1 MPFKFNADSGFFGA
15 LQGRFDSD
23 GDEEK
28 MAAADYLDI
37 TSDKHRTLYVSGI
50 PGCAL
55 TPKIL
60 LPRLH
65 KAPLEIK
72 KATWVYCLCSITVFI
87 KLVTVNLPQA
97 MVAVRSGSKNI
108 HGGKLS
114 NRQYRLHVKE

>member
-1 MPFKFNADSGFFGA
+1 
-15 LQGRFDSD
+15 
-23 GDEEK
+23 
-28 MAAADYLDI
+28 MAAVLYACHVPASGCCKGSIPALTILDTIADR
-37 TSDKHRTLYVSGI
+37 HRTHYVSGI

-55 TPKIL
+55 NLKIL

-72 KATWVYCLCSITVFI
+72 KAAWVYCLCSITVFI
-87 KLVTVNLPQA
+87 RLVTVNLPQA

-108 HGGKLS
+108 RGGKLS